1 MTQHSVEVLSQRYAL
16 HVYKYADN
24 LWIAE
29 GAFLGQQL
37 RTIERTVQKAARAW
51 QKAAIEKR
59 VREQLAR
66 CLQVDPD
73 ADLHKIID
81 IQIGQERERL
91 ESQALEYED
100 AGGDRPA
107 ELVRMLIDDWLPEL
121 AQQLRKR

>member
-1 MTQHSVEVLSQRYAL
+1 VDIGGSRLNRDNASRLSKRWSNKSLATTMTQHSVEVLSQRYAL

-59 VREQLAR
+59 L
-66 CLQVDPD
+66 L
-73 ADLHKIID
+73 
-81 IQIGQERERL
+81 G
-91 ESQALEYED
+91 ED
-100 AGGDRPA
+100 
-107 ELVRMLIDDWLPEL
+107 
-121 AQQLRKR
+121 